1 MGDLILTE
9 FFTQL
14 TEKEQW
20 YAWFQQAAATART
33 TDNCLVALEDCS
45 VTIINHDLWP
55 AHLPDLAPN
64 KFYFLFFF
72 LDIYRKNPHAKEAL
86 KENMWREI
94 LEVLQE
100 ELWVISSLFKW
111 YRKRESVCA
120 CAHQV
125 TKDDV

>member
-1 MGDLILTE
+1 MGDLILR
-9 FFTQL
+9 
-14 TEKEQW
+14 EKEQW
-20 YAWFQQAAATART
+20 YAWFQQDAATART
-33 TDNCLVALEDCS
+33 TDNCLAALEDCS

-64 KFYFLFFF
+64 KFYFF
-72 LDIYRKNPHAKEAL
+72 LDIYRKNPHTKEAL

-125 TKDDV
+125 TKDVE